1 MTLLSY
7 EIFQT
12 VIDQGSFAKAA
23 ALLHLTPSAVSHS
36 ISSMEEEIGFSLF
49 IRSKSGVQL
58 TNAGEKI
65 HPYIKKII
73 TGNDNLMQVVAQMK
87 GLQTGSVKIG
97 CTNTVCLSWIPDII
111 RSFSMEHPQISLEV
125 YQGSYTDTINWIRN
139 GVIDIG
145 IVSKAANEGLPFIPL
160 YEDNLVC
167 VVPKG
172 YMPTYTQFITPD
184 DLKNQPFVIQQESC
198 DKDITNF
205 LNRYHLTIRANC
217 HVLDDQSTMA
227 MVECGAGISIMPELF
242 TKTVSSNVDIFPIQP
257 VQTRTLGISCMNLD
271 FLSPA
276 SKEMI
281 SHIKKYVSNI

>member
-12 VIDQGSFAKAA
+12 VIDQGTFAKAA
-23 ALLHLTPSAVSHS
+23 SVLHLTPSAVSHS
-36 ISSMEEEIGFSLF
+36 ISAMEAEIGFSLF

-58 TNAGEKI
+58 TNAGRQVY
-65 HPYIKKII
+65 PYIQKIV
-73 TGNDNLMQVVAQMK
+73 TSNENLMQAISKMK
-87 GLQTGSVKIG
+87 GLNTGSVKIG

-111 RSFSMEHPQISLEV
+111 RTFTQEHPQISLEV
-125 YQGSYTDTINWIRN
+125 YQGSYSDTIDWIRT

-145 IVSKAANEGLPFIPL
+145 IVSQAACDGLPFIPL
-160 YEDNLVC
+160 YEDDLIC
-167 VVPKG
+167 VVPRG
-172 YMPTYTQFITPD
+172 YMPEYTQFITPD

-198 DKDITNF
+198 DKDIMNF
-205 LNRYHLTIRANC
+205 LNKYRLSVRANC

-227 MVECGAGISIMPELF
+227 MVECGAGISIMPNLF
-242 TKTVSSNVDIFPIQP
+242 LKTVSCNVDIYPIQP
-257 VQTRTLGISCMNLD
+257 HQTRTLGISCLNMD

-281 SHIKKYVSNI
+281 SHIKKYVSQI